1 MTVRAAITRL
11 SRLKVTLQ
19 NAWTF
24 YFENLS
30 TYETMA
36 KSIAHSVLIAL
47 PPPGVEP
54 QEWQRSVDTVMTR
67 INAFL
72 VATSRMN
79 GFILRLA
86 TDTMGTGDNT
96 GTPIPGTTY
105 VSVAD
110 IVRWV
115 EAGRPFLAPAG
126 PQEGEGKRLDHRDFG
141 KSNEQVAF
149 NILYAVRKGT
159 GDAVMA
165 HVNQFMGK
173 TNATE
178 AHDRSPEIMRAW
190 IDALVPRVRAD
201 LEAWV
206 RAKVAAA

>member
-24 YFENLS
+24 YFENLA
-30 TYETMA
+30 TYEAMA

-54 QEWQRSVDTVMTR
+54 QEWQRSVDTVMAR

-86 TDTMGTGDNT
+86 TDTMGTDAPTQINAD
-96 GTPIPGTTY
+96 PPL
-105 VSVAD
+105 AD
-110 IVRWV
+110 IIRWV
-115 EAGRPFLAPAG
+115 EEGRYRLGLKMDNEEP
-126 PQEGEGKRLDHRDFG
+126 GKRLDHRDYG
-141 KSNEQVAF
+141 KSNERIAW
-149 NILYAVRKGT
+149 NIIFAARNGN
-159 GDAVMA
+159 GAAVMA
-165 HVNQFMGK
+165 HINQFMGK